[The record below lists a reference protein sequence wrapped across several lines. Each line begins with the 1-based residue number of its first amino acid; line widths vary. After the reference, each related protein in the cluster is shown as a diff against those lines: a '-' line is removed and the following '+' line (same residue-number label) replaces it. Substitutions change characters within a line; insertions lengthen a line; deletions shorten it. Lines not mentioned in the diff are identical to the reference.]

1 MLLLALVGSC
11 AAFAPAQRASS
22 APTQHAHL
30 AERTA
35 PPPSALPTR
44 RRGVALRGGGD
55 DDGDDD
61 DAAMASFLR
70 GKMAEEKA
78 APNAVANFF
87 SKLGKGLDDFV
98 DDAMDR
104 KLGNGDK
111 FYGKRKSNFYGA
123 GDEGKRAFEGDSS
136 EDYAG
141 PRTGGYFQLDSEGR
155 PVSRRGKR
163 LD

>member
-1 MLLLALVGSC
+1 MMWHRPKLCTCGSMLLLALIGSC
-11 AAFAPAQRASS
+11 AAFAPAQRAST

-35 PPPSALPTR
+35 LLSALPTR

-78 APNAVANFF
+78 APNPVANFF
-87 SKLGKGLDDFV
+87 SKLGKGLN
-98 DDAMDR
+98 
-104 KLGNGDK
+104 KLYTDG
-111 FYGKRKSNFYGA
+111 
-123 GDEGKRAFEGDSS
+123 
-136 EDYAG
+136 G
-141 PRTGGYFQLDSEGR
+141 PVERQG
-155 PVSRRGKR
+155 
-163 LD
+163 